1 MIMAVCA
8 AFIALVVMASPV
20 QAANTTDI
28 GNIIDSVIS
37 FLAWGVGGIGGFL
50 AIFGIVTLGIG
61 FSGDNA
67 SEKQKGII
75 WACRRHYR
83 NRFGYPYRRSW
94 THSYFCSYILNI
106 GHRTKNINPICAPLG
121 YKYSPAWCIWGYFI
135 IWKGAEQHIKRK

>member
-1 MIMAVCA
+1 MTNLNSALTRGKKAIMAMCA
-8 AFIALVVMASPV
+8 LVIALATFSTPVM
-20 QAANTTDI
+20 AANTTDI

-75 WACRRHYR
+75 GLVGGIIVIGAA
-83 NRFGYPYRRSW
+83 
-94 THSYFCSYILNI
+94 ILI
-106 GHRTKNINPICAPLG
+106 GAVGPQLISAPT
-121 YKYSPAWCIWGYFI
+121 F
-135 IWKGAEQHIKRK
+135 

>member
-1 MIMAVCA
+1 MTILNRALTRSKKMIMAVCA
-8 AFIALVVMASPV
+8 AFIALTVMATPV
-20 QAANTTDI
+20 QANTTDI

-75 WACRRHYR
+75 GLVGGIIVIGAA
-83 NRFGYPYRRSW
+83 
-94 THSYFCSYILNI
+94 ILI
-106 GHRTKNINPICAPLG
+106 GAVGPTLISAPT
-121 YKYSPAWCIWGYFI
+121 F
-135 IWKGAEQHIKRK
+135 

>member
-1 MIMAVCA
+1 MTILNKALTRSRKMIMAVCI

-20 QAANTTDI
+20 HAANTTDI
-28 GNIIDSVIS
+28 SSIIDSVIS

-75 WACRRHYR
+75 GLVGGIIVIGAA
-83 NRFGYPYRRSW
+83 
-94 THSYFCSYILNI
+94 ILI
-106 GHRTKNINPICAPLG
+106 GAVGPTLISAPT
-121 YKYSPAWCIWGYFI
+121 F
-135 IWKGAEQHIKRK
+135 